1 MQILYQTSPLSGVRA
16 AVWAQEVETSP
27 SVGTQKRRAVLME
40 KKHRLFQ
47 NPNAHF
53 LLLYTA
59 LHQSHET
66 VMKLKVNVQLASW
79 ATWNEFQGAHF
90 FELKLR
96 VPKGHALR
104 GP

>member
-1 MQILYQTSPLSGVRA
+1 MACHRPITKPLSQPMMIV
-16 AVWAQEVETSP
+16 TYS
-27 SVGTQKRRAVLME
+27 
-40 KKHRLFQ
+40 
-47 NPNAHF
+47 
-53 LLLYTA
+53 
-59 LHQSHET
+59 

-96 VPKGHALR
+96 GPKSHALR